1 MRYERTNKYQ
11 PKTLEAYNSRIE
23 KIKIGLKKYTEIQKV
38 KIKKRNRRKQE
49 EYDNTPKI
57 CKFCGKTY
65 YKAWTKSGKSDFCSR
80 TCSRRFSSLTNRKE
94 TNVKIAAALKGRNTQ
109 LEALT
114 GVVSN
119 VEEKYSI
126 NPKICLICGKTLPYK
141 RRNRK
146 TCCKE
151 CAKKLR
157 ALAHIGNPSGKCGG
171 YREGSGRSKS
181 GHYNDIFMGS
191 TYELVYYIYQ
201 IDHGINVQRNEDTF
215 EYQWEGKTH
224 TYRPDFIVN
233 GKYIE
238 IKGYHTP
245 VVDVKTSAVENAG
258 FAIEVI
264 YLKDLELM
272 MQYVDKKYNIKH
284 CGKSNEYY
292 TLYQDYKPKYD
303 YICCSCG
310 KSFTSKYKRK
320 TNEVFCSR
328 SCAGKFVSCH
338 HAKTKIK

>member
-1 MRYERTNKYQ
+1 MARVKCLHDNLPVIEYNK
-11 PKTLEAYNSRIE
+11 IE
-23 KIKIGLKKYTEIQKV
+23 KTCKMCGKKYYE
-38 KIKKRNRRKQE
+38 
-49 EYDNTPKI
+49 
-57 CKFCGKTY
+57 
-65 YKAWTKSGKSDFCSR
+65 AWTKSGYSDFCSR
-80 TCSRRFSSLTNRKE
+80 ECSKGYSTKAKRQEINEKVSKVLNDLNFD
-94 TNVKIAAALKGRNTQ
+94 KIKDYNA
-109 LEALT
+109 
-114 GVVSN
+114 
-119 VEEKYSI
+119 
-126 NPKICLICGKTLPYK
+126 NPKVCPICSKTLPYK
-141 RRNRK
+141 RRNKK

-157 ALAHIGNPSGKCGG
+157 ALAHIGNPTGKCGG

-181 GHYNDIFMGS
+181 GYYNDIFMGS

-201 IDHGINVQRNEDTF
+201 IDHGINIQRNEDKF

-224 TYRPDFIVN
+224 TYLPDFIVH

-245 VVDVKTSAVENAG
+245 VVDVKISAVENAG

-264 YLKDLELM
+264 YLKDLEPM
-272 MQYVDKKYNIKH
+272 MQYVDKKYNVKH

-310 KSFTSKYKRK
+310 KPFTSEHKRE
-320 TNEVFCSR
+320 TSEVFCSR
-328 SCAGKFVSCH
+328 TCAGKFVSSVRYR
-338 HAKTKIK
+338 TKIK

>member
-1 MRYERTNKYQ
+1 MCYERTNKHQ
-11 PKTLEAYNSRIE
+11 PKTLEAYNLRKE
-23 KIKIGLKKYTEIQKV
+23 KIKNALKEYAKSQRV
-38 KIKKRNRRKQE
+38 KIEERNRKKQE

-80 TCSRRFSSLTNRKE
+80 TCSSRFSALTNRKE
-94 TNVKIAAALKGRNTQ
+94 TNAKIAASLKGRNTH
-109 LEALT
+109 LEALA
-114 GVVSN
+114 GGIVN
-119 VEEKYSI
+119 VEERYNA
-126 NPKICLICGKTLPYK
+126 NPRTCPVCGKVLPFE
-141 RRNRK
+141 RRKKK
-146 TCCKE
+146 TCGGE
-151 CAKKLR
+151 CAK
-157 ALAHIGNPSGKCGG
+157 ALAALNNRGNKSGKCGG

-181 GHYNDIFMGS
+181 GYYNDIFMGS

-201 IDHGINVQRNEDTF
+201 IDHGINVQRNEDKF

-224 TYRPDFIVN
+224 TYLPDFIVD

-245 VVDVKTSAVENAG
+245 IVDVKTSAVENAG

-264 YLKDLELM
+264 YLKDLEPM
-272 MQYVDKKYNIKH
+272 MLYVDKKYNVKH

-310 KSFTSKYKRK
+310 KSFTSEHKRE
-320 TNEVFCSR
+320 TSEVFCSR
-328 SCAGKFVSCH
+328 TCAGKFVSSVRCR
-338 HAKTKIK
+338 TKIK